1 MVFAEAAALG
11 LPVASFASGGIVE
24 SVAHQETGF
33 LAAERDWEA
42 LGRYISRFLED
53 SELWHRMSR
62 AGQRRVRAQFNL
74 TVQTRKLEGLY
85 EEVLRRP
92 RGA

>member
-1 MVFAEAAALG
+1 M
-11 LPVASFASGGIVE
+11 
-24 SVAHQETGF
+24 
-33 LAAERDWEA
+33 
-42 LGRYISRFLED
+42 FLED
-53 SELWHRMSR
+53 SDLCHRMSR